1 MKLFKTIYLHFL
13 LLLAIPL
20 PAQVITLDPSLE
32 YQTIAHFGA
41 SDAWRMQFV
50 GKNWPVEKREYIADL
65 LFSKEMDEKGN
76 PKGIGLSLWRFYIG
90 SGSAHQGDSS
100 DIKNEWRRGECF
112 LNPDGTYDWSRQEGQ
127 QWFLEAAK
135 KRGVEKYLAFTLSAP
150 VQYTLNGKAYSIKGD
165 ERINMKP
172 GHYDEYATFAVDV
185 LEHFANEGY
194 EFDYLS
200 PVNEPQW
207 DWSNPGQEGTAATNE
222 NIYLLSKY
230 LAEELESRDLNTK
243 LTIGEVGDIK
253 QLYRDYKASGD
264 QVDAF
269 FGDNTVLDL
278 SSLPKTERLITG
290 HSYFTTW
297 PIDTLVNTRQ
307 KLRAKLDEVEG
318 LEYWQT
324 EFCIL
329 EESPEI
335 GKGQK
340 RDLGMNT
347 ALYVARV
354 IHADLTIAN
363 ASSWQ
368 WWTSLTTWD
377 YKDGLIYLDT
387 GDESDLF
394 NRDRMKEDGEVRES
408 KLLWAFGNFSRF
420 VTPGMTRIQASIDN
434 KEVAV
439 AAFKEEDK
447 CVMVLINYGQDPKKL
462 TLPKNFKPAK
472 SYVTDEKN
480 SLDQMRVG
488 DKSVKLPKRSVTTI
502 IGKISV

>member
-1 MKLFKTIYLHFL
+1 MKLSKVVYLIFL
-13 LLLAIPL
+13 LLSGIPL
-20 PAQVITLDPSLE
+20 GAQEIIMDPTVE
-32 YQTIAHFGA
+32 YQTMAHFGA

-50 GKNWPVEKREYIADL
+50 GKNWPLEKREYIADL
-65 LFSKEMDEKGN
+65 LFSKELDEKGN

-90 SGSAHQGDSS
+90 SGSTHQGDSS
-100 DIKNEWRRGECF
+100 DIQNEWRRAECF
-112 LNPDGTYDWSRQEGQ
+112 LQPDGTYDWTRQEGQ

-135 KRGVEKYLAFTLSAP
+135 KRGVEKYLAFTLTAP
-150 VQYTLNGKAYSIKGD
+150 VQYSINGKAYSIKGD
-165 ERINMKP
+165 ERMNLRSGYYYK
-172 GHYDEYATFAVDV
+172 YADFTVNI
-185 LEHFANEGY
+185 LEHFANKGY

-207 DWSNPGQEGTAATNE
+207 DWSKPGQEGTAATNE
-222 NIYLLSKY
+222 DIYLFSKY
-230 LAEELESRDLNTK
+230 LTEKLRSRKLNTK
-243 LTIGEVGDIK
+243 LAVGEAGDIK
-253 QLYRDYKASGD
+253 QLYQPYKSSGD

-269 FGDNTVLDL
+269 YGEDAVLDF
-278 SSLPKTERLITG
+278 SMLPKTERLITG

-297 PIDTLVNTRQ
+297 PVDTLVTTRRR
-307 KLRAKLDEVEG
+307 LRAKLDEVRD

-335 GKGQK
+335 GSGHK

-387 GDESDLF
+387 GDKSDLF
-394 NRDRMKEDGEVRES
+394 NRERMKYDGEVRES

-420 VTPGMTRIQASIDN
+420 VTPGMTRIEARVDN
-434 KEVAV
+434 QEVAV
-439 AAFKEEDK
+439 SAFKEEEK
-447 CVMVLINYGQDPKKL
+447 CVMVLINYSQKAQKL
-462 TLPKNFKPAK
+462 TLPKEFQAET
-472 SYVTDEKN
+472 SFLTDQKN
-480 SLDQMRVG
+480 SLDQMQISNGAIKV
-488 DKSVKLPKRSVTTI
+488 PKRSVMTL
-502 IGKISV
+502 IGKMST